1 MYIEKQN
8 LFINNQH
15 LNNFID
21 KIYHLNFMNAIKI
34 VVYELFFFYL
44 VASFKMPT
52 LYAFYILFLILKK

>member
-34 VVYELFFFYL
+34 VVYELFVF
-44 VASFKMPT
+44 
-52 LYAFYILFLILKK
+52 IL